1 MLQCDESGA
10 RAAFLLVLSGCERC
24 KCRFACLARAVVEPF
39 APACAYRTVQTC
51 ISDHGLRLSLCTHT
65 KHILSYSLVDGIV
78 KQPFCHRHRI
88 VSRETMR
95 WCVSRRAFEA
105 VAVLIFARRRAVFV
119 FWFGLSLLRPV
130 LALYSPRFI
139 LALLSLSSILSFFR
153 RECAKYSCS
162 GHMHERNHRVFV
174 RFACIRSALH
184 RISPGHRKQCRM
196 ALLKQLCLP
205 TPNRNILRIGS
216 DFSTT

>member
-1 MLQCDESGA
+1 MNPAGWRVAC
-10 RAAFLLVLSGCERC
+10 SGCG
-24 KCRFACLARAVVEPF
+24 RFFRLATQFP
-39 APACAYRTVQTC
+39 
-51 ISDHGLRLSLCTHT
+51 
-65 KHILSYSLVDGIV
+65 ILPYSLMGGTIN
-78 KQPFCHRHRI
+78 QLFCHRQRI

-95 WCVSRRAFEA
+95 WCVSWCALEVVCSFDMCESLCR
-105 VAVLIFARRRAVFV
+105 FV
-119 FWFGLSLLRPV
+119 FRCGLPLLRPV

-174 RFACIRSALH
+174 RFAWIRSVLH
-184 RISPGHRKQCRM
+184 RISPGHGKQCGM

-205 TPNRNILRIGS
+205 TPNRNILRIS
-216 DFSTT
+216 LNFSTT